1 MGALWYALGL
11 IYRDRLG
18 HEAAA
23 IEALKMALKVQPDD
37 ADTIAALRAL
47 GA

>member
-1 MGALWYALGL
+1 MDRRPNPSESLWRGTT
-11 IYRDRLG
+11 